1 MLEYHKWDFL
11 TSFFY
16 FTLKRVW
23 GDPLNVLV
31 LTCLRTADF
40 SGLLESLNHYY
51 FAIFNYKTLCK
62 HVLVTTLILCLSGF
76 GVVPKPNQLH
86 CADLIL
92 WYSPIGL
99 RDTLELS
106 KEPWSNIY
114 ISSINLYVSCI
125 MNWKLISPCS
135 NLFLTYQQT
144 LFPSSLYHRT
154 RLEHSAIFKVL
165 SQLWA
170 PEPD

>member
-11 TSFFY
+11 KSSFSC
-16 FTLKRVW
+16 TLKRVW
-23 GDPLNVLV
+23 GGSLNVIE
-31 LTCLRTADF
+31 LTCLKTAHF
-40 SGLLESLNHYY
+40 SELLERLNHYY
-51 FAIFNYKTLCK
+51 FAILNYKTLCK

-76 GVVPKPNQLH
+76 GIIPKPNLLH

-99 RDTLELS
+99 RDTLGLS
-106 KEPWSNIY
+106 KWPWSNIY
-114 ISSINLYVSCI
+114 INAINLSVSFI
-125 MNWKLISPCS
+125 INWKLISPCS

-144 LFPSSLYHRT
+144 LFPSSLNHRL
-154 RLEHSAIFKVL
+154 RFEHSAVLKVL